1 MERCHKDWGPS
12 VIRPLWC
19 VSMVLSRNLDV
30 NLAEIVEDSEW
41 KARHGFGVG
50 DPEAVALNKENLPLS
65 EQGCGGIPEVC
76 GACEGLASG
85 QEPINIT
92 GPLWGE
98 SISYWWIPLIE
109 AGTAEL

>member
-1 MERCHKDWGPS
+1 METCHKDQGPS
-12 VIRPLWC
+12 VIRPLSC
-19 VSMVLSRNLDV
+19 VSMVLSLNLNV

-41 KARHGFGVG
+41 KARHGFGLV

-98 SISYWWIPLIE
+98 SSSHWWIPITE
-109 AGTAEL
+109 ACNAEL